1 VFYICSTAIVRR
13 ARGTRNIP
21 NNNNYQDNS
30 GIDSSNTSNRNNATS
45 NTSSDPS
52 NIWLATS
59 DHMAVPQVIFTDP
72 QIASVGLTEE
82 SARSLNIHVRAVET
96 EIGILPGAQLHTD
109 GYDGQAKIV
118 VDEDRHVMVG
128 ATFIGPQVGDLL
140 HAATIAIVGQV
151 PLDRLWH
158 AIPSFPT
165 VNEVWISLLEKYG
178 F

>member
-1 VFYICSTAIVRR
+1 M
-13 ARGTRNIP
+13 GTRNIS
-21 NNNNYQDNS
+21 NNNHHNNS
-30 GIDSSNTSNRNNATS
+30 GGNSSNSSNRNAAS
-45 NTSSDPS
+45 NNTTFDPS
-52 NIWLATS
+52 YMWLATS

-82 SARSLNIHVRAVET
+82 SARGLKINVRAVDNESGT
-96 EIGILPGAQLHTD
+96 LPGAQLHTD
-109 GYDGQAKIV
+109 CYDGLAKIV
-118 VDEDRHVMVG
+118 VDEDRHVVIG

-151 PLDRLWH
+151 PLERLWH

-178 F
+178 L

>member
-1 VFYICSTAIVRR
+1 LHPFIETELDAVTNRR
-13 ARGTRNIP
+13 A
-21 NNNNYQDNS
+21 
-30 GIDSSNTSNRNNATS
+30 DSIS
-45 NTSSDPS
+45 
-52 NIWLATS
+52 
-59 DHMAVPQVIFTDP
+59 
-72 QIASVGLTEE
+72 E
-82 SARSLNIHVRAVET
+82 
-96 EIGILPGAQLHTD
+96 LHTD

-118 VDEDRHVMVG
+118 VDEDRHVMIG

-158 AIPSFPT
+158 AIPSFST